1 MEVHMAK
8 VLRRLFIVSFLTLTL
23 AQVASAQ
30 TNHDVTMHIDPVE
43 GRPVPVFYFEPVGL
57 HIQPG
62 DTVTFVAVSP
72 HHTATAYHAQH
83 VKSHRVP
90 DGVGPFSSPVVPIGE
105 TWSYTFTVPGT
116 YDLWC
121 GPHEHYGMAMRI
133 VVGEPGGPAEE
144 SVTNFGPDG
153 VFAVAGVLL
162 NLPELAS
169 SRIVEL
175 GAVPWA
181 DVLEQVL
188 AAGLP

>member
-1 MEVHMAK
+1 MEVHMTK
-8 VLRRLFIVSFLTLTL
+8 VLRSLFIVSFLTLSL
-23 AQVASAQ
+23 AQVALAQ

-43 GRPVPVFYFEPVGL
+43 GRPVPVFYFQPVGL

-62 DTVTFVAVSP
+62 DTVTFIASSP
-72 HHTATAYHAQH
+72 HHTATAYHAEH

-90 DGVGPFSSPVVPIGE
+90 EGVEPFGSPIVPIGQS
-105 TWSYTFTVPGT
+105 WSYTFTVPGT

>member
-1 MEVHMAK
+1 MSK
-8 VLRRLFIVSFLTLTL
+8 SLRSLMVTSFLTLAL
-23 AQVASAQ
+23 ASVALAQ
-30 TNHDVTMHIDPVE
+30 TNHEVTMHIDPVE
-43 GRPVPVFYFEPVGL
+43 GRPVPMFYFQPVGL

-62 DTVTFVAVSP
+62 DTVTFVATSP
-72 HHTATAYHAQH
+72 HHTATAYHAEH
-83 VKSHRVP
+83 IKSHRVP
-90 DGVGPFSSPVVPIGE
+90 DGVEPFGSPIVPIGQS
-105 TWSYTFTVPGT
+105 WSYTFTVPGT

-144 SVTNFGPDG
+144 PVTNFGPDG
-153 VFAVAGVLL
+153 VFAISGVLL

-175 GAVPWA
+175 GSVPWA
-181 DVLEQVL
+181 DVVEQIL